1 MIRRPPR
8 STLFPYTTLF
18 RSEVKVLEAEVPV
31 HYLVTFSRD
40 RVAEVVNAGV
50 RAART
55 WCAENGIEVT
65 PVDEVAAPRTRLR
78 FTEEMS
84 GWFCFGETDPRRGA
98 VAGRDRGTRLAFRL
112 TIDIDGVNR
121 FLLDPL

>member
-50 RAART
+50 RAARA
-55 WCAENGIEVT
+55 WCADNGIEVR
-65 PVDEVAAPRTRLR
+65 PVDVAAAPRTRLS

-84 GWFCFGETDPRRGA
+84 GWFAFGATDSRRGA
-98 VAGRDRGTRLAFRL
+98 LCGREQDRKT
-112 TIDIDGVNR
+112 VV
-121 FLLDPL
+121 